1 MLKLLLGLT
10 FLVIPI
16 GLSLKVSSDNHLGRF
31 IALVLLSC
39 SALFAITLYFSNGKK
54 LSIFVLLFG
63 CLILTGNILF
73 FRHLNSI
80 EVKLHRF
87 YQAVAYIHDYYRKN
101 GVIPDGT
108 EVENY
113 AAFQKEWRY
122 M

>member
-73 FRHLNSI
+73 L
-80 EVKLHRF
+80 
-87 YQAVAYIHDYYRKN
+87 
-101 GVIPDGT
+101 GT
-108 EVENY
+108 
-113 AAFQKEWRY
+113 
-122 M
+122 